1 MLCVARR
8 GRWGRPANGTHW
20 FYRVRLERNGDT
32 VGVAPCTCWLELQKF
47 VVFDQPLQRL
57 NALVEELE
65 IPEVQRT
72 LPGMLADGQALEAL
86 RRLYSGFLVMGIVL
100 WGKRRHPRLF
110 WDVLGT
116 LRRSLG
122 LLCALVLGKNRG
134 AGCNYR

>member
-1 MLCVARR
+1 MLRVARR

-65 IPEVQRT
+65 IPEVQRI
-72 LPGMLADGQALEAL
+72 LPSMLADGHALAAL
-86 RRLYSGFLVMGIVL
+86 RSLLVQVIEVCGV
-100 WGKRRHPRLF
+100 GRHLPA
-110 WDVLGT
+110 V
-116 LRRSLG
+116 LRRSR
-122 LLCALVLGKNRG
+122 VLSDGI
-134 AGCNYR
+134 